1 MNKIYQVYQV
11 SDSTGE
17 TLDRIFLAIK
27 AQFSNFNCKT
37 IHHSFTRT
45 KNQIDNIISKSKTE
59 DNIIILYT
67 IVDNNLAKYLAS
79 ETKKNNIPC
88 FEVLGNLIS
97 SFSELLKQEASRK
110 PSGQHTLDKRYY
122 NRIEA
127 VQFTISHDDGK
138 IISNLGDWDVIL
150 VGVSRTSKT
159 PTSIY
164 LANRGYKVSNIP
176 IIPNKNLPNE
186 LFESSKKICV
196 VGLICEPT
204 RLSDVRRNRIQ
215 SMYED
220 RPLNYTNEKEILSEL
235 ENSKKIFKKY
245 NWPTIDVT
253 RKSVEETAASI
264 IKILDILNSKWLIK
278 LFLHQGARWGKKS

>member
-1 MNKIYQVYQV
+1 MNKIYQVYQI

-17 TLDRIFLAIK
+17 TLDRIFLEIK

-45 KNQIDNIISKSKTE
+45 RNQIDNIISKSKTGE
-59 DNIIILYT
+59 NIIILYT
-67 IVDNNLAKYLAS
+67 IVDNNLAKYLVS

-97 SFSELLKQEASRK
+97 SFSKLLKQEASRK
-110 PSGQHTLDKRYY
+110 PSGQHILDKDYY

-138 IISNLGDWDVIL
+138 IISDLEDSDIIL
-150 VGVSRTSKT
+150 VGISRTSKT

-164 LANRGYKVSNIP
+164 LANKGYKVSNIP

-186 LFESSKKICV
+186 LFVSSKKTCV

-204 RLSDVRRNRIQ
+204 RLSDVRRNRMQ
-215 SMYED
+215 SMHED
-220 RPLNYTNEKEILSEL
+220 RPLNYTNEKKILNEL

-264 IKILDILNSKWLIK
+264 IKILDILNS
-278 LFLHQGARWGKKS
+278 R